1 METRE
6 ISDPVSG
13 LWSRLCVENCDV
25 ERDDHVFGFRP
36 GIGHENR
43 QKFMV
48 ERSEERRIGSGSPTV
63 LEMIS
68 HRVADQFAQVAA
80 GVPGPVAVGGGQ
92 IGVDP
97 HSQLLLA
104 TRAARPLP
112 RWSAGSGTSACRTS
126 DGLVLTLLRFVR
138 LGIRG

>member
-1 METRE
+1 M
-6 ISDPVSG
+6 
-13 LWSRLCVENCDV
+13 
-25 ERDDHVFGFRP
+25 
-36 GIGHENR
+36 GHEKR

-48 ERSEERRIGSGSPTV
+48 ARSGERRIGSGIPTV
-63 LEMIS
+63 LEVHS
-68 HRVADQFAQVAA
+68 HCLADQFAQVAA

-97 HSQLLLA
+97 HGQLLIA

-112 RWSAGSGTSACRTS
+112 RWSTGSGMSACRTS
-126 DGLVLTLLRFVR
+126 DGLVLTSLRFVR